1 MKVMYALVIIIL
13 IISVVL
19 TLLVTGKGD
28 ANYSSSTKRNTTNLA
43 LIYAIVIIL
52 ALIALGIFIKFFT

>member
-1 MKVMYALVIIIL
+1 MKVMYILVIIIL

-28 ANYSSSTKRNTTNLA
+28 ENYSSSTKRNITNLA
-43 LIYAIVIIL
+43 LVYAIFIFL
-52 ALIALGIFIKFFT
+52 ALIALGMYIKFLA